1 MQDFGTNAGDFDD
14 DEGGG
19 LVSIDIRNAIS
30 FCLFLSYTH
39 SAEVAFHP

>member
-19 LVSIDIRNAIS
+19 LVSNDARNATS
-30 FCLFLSYTH
+30 FFPFPFWGRKLTGLS
-39 SAEVAFHP
+39 